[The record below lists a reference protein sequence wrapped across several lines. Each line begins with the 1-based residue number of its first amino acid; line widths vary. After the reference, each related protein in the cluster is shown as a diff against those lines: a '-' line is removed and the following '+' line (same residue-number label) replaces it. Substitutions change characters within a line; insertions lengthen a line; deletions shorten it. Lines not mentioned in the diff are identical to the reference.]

1 MPNISDIL
9 QNEIIVIGHHVEDI
23 ENGIEGGNIDYAQK
37 GLDDIKEA
45 LQRLSRFVNPNQRS
59 EISRIA
65 DIMPD

>member
-1 MPNISDIL
+1 MSNISDML

-23 ENGIEGGNIDYAQK
+23 ENGIEEGNIDYAKK